1 MPTSCDAINLWI
13 LYLMIS
19 SSSRIPHRVVVHF
32 HLHCW
37 IFQNSCASKNVIIL
51 LPMVVFWRETRLSC
65 YFFLPWSPLK
75 EPQTTIHPVHFTSE
89 YNHFIMDLLNA
100 PLTISKMKSF
110 CMLLAFVVIIAF
122 VGTTSAT
129 FETDALLDE
138 TRLLENILYKR
149 DGIYDICYLFILIL

>member
-37 IFQNSCASKNVIIL
+37 IFQNSCANKNVIIL

-65 YFFLPWSPLK
+65 YFIFSLK
-75 EPQTTIHPVHFTSE
+75 STEGTTNDNTSSSFCFR

-100 PLTISKMKSF
+100 PFTISKMKSF

-129 FETDALLDE
+129 FETDGLLDE